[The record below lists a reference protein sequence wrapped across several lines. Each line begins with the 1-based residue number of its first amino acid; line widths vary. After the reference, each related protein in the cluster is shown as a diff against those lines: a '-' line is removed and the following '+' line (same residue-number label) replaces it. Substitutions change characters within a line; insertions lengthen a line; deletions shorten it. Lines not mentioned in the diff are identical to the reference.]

1 MSSEPNT
8 LTDIFGLTG
17 KVGFVTGGASGLGLE
32 ISKALALAGA
42 HVVVADINLSGAQN
56 ASESILSLGAQS
68 IAVQIDV
75 TSEQSVQNAVSTAVA
90 HFGSIDILF
99 NNAGIADPVPSLL
112 HEYDTSNWHKVI
124 SVILTGTYHTS
135 KAILPHMLKQG
146 YGKIINIASMWGL
159 SGSSSVFP
167 IPAYTA
173 AKGAVVNLTR
183 ELGLQYAKENIQVN
197 AICPGFYRTNLAGGA
212 YGKKEFVDAITA
224 FTPMGRIAEA
234 HEIRGPAI
242 YLASSASDFM
252 TGQMVVVD
260 GGCQAK

>member
-1 MSSEPNT
+1 
-8 LTDIFGLTG
+8 
-17 KVGFVTGGASGLGLE
+17 
-32 ISKALALAGA
+32 
-42 HVVVADINLSGAQN
+42 
-56 ASESILSLGAQS
+56 
-68 IAVQIDV
+68 
-75 TSEQSVQNAVSTAVA
+75 
-90 HFGSIDILF
+90 
-99 NNAGIADPVPSLL
+99 
-112 HEYDTSNWHKVI
+112 
-124 SVILTGTYHTS
+124 
-135 KAILPHMLKQG
+135 
-146 YGKIINIASMWGL
+146 
-159 SGSSSVFP
+159 